1 MSVPLVKSSVPVT
14 DPGVEKSTK
23 LLAKGALLTLSFPK
37 RKTWNRQ
44 PGKKLLENHLLL
56 GYRTSNS

>member
-44 PGKKLLENHLLL
+44 PGK
-56 GYRTSNS
+56 SC